1 MGILCEPL
9 YRLYWAPCALFGP
22 SRLRA
27 KVVASNACTPSS
39 PTSLPFPHSPAPP
52 LPLSLPFSAP
62 GPGAARGRRGGGT
75 TWPRPQSRLFLE
87 QLQEAL
93 RRPPSSPTRVRTAP
107 APRSAPPPPRRSPS
121 FGSAGARP
129 PRRHPDPRLPAP
141 GSRLSAPGFRSLW
154 LGAWP
159 LMPRALAVPQAPAL
173 LPARAPLSRCFT
185 PPHPHI
191 PPSLFC
197 LLARSLALRRGEAAS
212 QGNPRNLCKK
222 LTMKFKKFF
231 DFGAIFE
238 WIERFVIEGYRDF
251 GLIRRTGRS
260 RTIGKDR
267 GRCGIFP
274 TLSVILKETKHT
286 KTPLV
291 WTGCPELGFPVGPPE
306 EVGFGEPGVPGS
318 PETGLRLPPPPRA
331 LSQTPLRHGGRGRV
345 GALPAAADPRAP
357 GAPPPGCL
365 GPVRLRA
372 AAAAAAPP
380 HPGRDPRTGKPES
393 WLPAGPGPRR
403 PAIPRPE
410 RRTGSRTRRLSAWGW
425 GGTSRLTPCLSPAPF
440 SPFLPPRDGSPRARR
455 KPGSSQRPP
464 SGRTTPAPAGSLQ
477 RDAAKEHY
485 INTLGPDLDTEDSC
499 FKKIQSSLK
508 SCNLYAF

>member
-1 MGILCEPL
+1 MARVLHAERTLESRKGERFWPL
-9 YRLYWAPCALFGP
+9 LDTLSTLLPVCVGGSFCRD
-22 SRLRA
+22 RA
-27 KVVASNACTPSS
+27 R
-39 PTSLPFPHSPAPP
+39 
-52 LPLSLPFSAP
+52 
-62 GPGAARGRRGGGT
+62 PGAWSAGESQAAWRGADLPDLRPEGSARTRGGGCGMKLCVSSCCLPYLALSPKIWSQNST
-75 TWPRPQSRLFLE
+75 LDAPPQGHLGRPGASHKGLPRWQGTSLTAPEKMAAPELSTQGLFL
-87 QLQEAL
+87 
-93 RRPPSSPTRVRTAP
+93 PPWTLDAIANDLESHLHL
-107 APRSAPPPPRRSPS
+107 
-121 FGSAGARP
+121 F
-129 PRRHPDPRLPAP
+129 
-141 GSRLSAPGFRSLW
+141 
-154 LGAWP
+154 LG
-159 LMPRALAVPQAPAL
+159 
-173 LPARAPLSRCFT
+173 
-185 PPHPHI
+185 
-191 PPSLFC
+191 
-197 LLARSLALRRGEAAS
+197 
-212 QGNPRNLCKK
+212 
-222 LTMKFKKFF
+222 
-231 DFGAIFE
+231 
-238 WIERFVIEGYRDF
+238 DF

-291 WTGCPELGFPVGPPE
+291 WTGCRELGLPVEPPE

-365 GPVRLRA
+365 GPVRLCA

-410 RRTGSRTRRLSAWGW
+410 RRT
-425 GGTSRLTPCLSPAPF
+425 APF